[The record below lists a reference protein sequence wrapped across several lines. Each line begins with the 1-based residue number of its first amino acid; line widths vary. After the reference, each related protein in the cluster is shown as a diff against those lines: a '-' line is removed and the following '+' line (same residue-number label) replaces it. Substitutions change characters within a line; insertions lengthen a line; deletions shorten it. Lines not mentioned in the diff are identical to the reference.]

1 MAHFYEMSS
10 LFTSCREGKFSEVRL
25 YVVLRRLMR
34 NYLNQQVRQVA
45 QRSAEGVVYPLG
57 ARVGRDLGGQTRK
70 QTSQRLGPVALQREE
85 VLELAY
91 DPLDDLA
98 LARGPSPI
106 DLRPGPAGV
115 VVGGGSNECP
125 VLLQP
130 TPLPLYPGEAL
141 VGQVCVV
148 EVGGYEG
155 LPDRALVG
163 GGHSQTEGSDDALG
177 VYHQGHLEPV
187 DPLGLGG
194 APSEARLTAEKPL
207 ASFAGPHPHD
217 GRDQRRVHHAV
228 DGPGMGELSGEGSL
242 QSANLC
248 LQGSHPSVELAL
260 RTKVRE
266 VGAQVRGGEA
276 PEVPLASEA
285 GPLGEDG
292 QGQNLR
298 VGEQCRPTGSAW
310 QLRGGLELPLDPW
323 RHHPLERVWCSI
335 RPGLLHRWTE
345 LRISR
350 LRPPSACK
358 HYRRPSGSR
367 RSACGPFSRH

>member
-1 MAHFYEMSS
+1 MFLPHIYSVSNPATFGSS
-10 LFTSCREGKFSEVRL
+10 YCPYSAECVEGKLSEVEL
-25 YVVLRRLMR
+25 PLNGVLRRLMR

-85 VLELAY
+85 VLE
-91 DPLDDLA
+91 LA

-163 GGHSQTEGSDDALG
+163 GGHGQTEGSDDALG

-207 ASFAGPHPHD
+207 ARSPHPHD

-310 QLRGGLELPLDPW
+310 QLRGGLELPPVVYED
-323 RHHPLERVWCSI
+323 VQ
-335 RPGLLHRWTE
+335 
-345 LRISR
+345 
-350 LRPPSACK
+350 
-358 HYRRPSGSR
+358 
-367 RSACGPFSRH
+367 

>member
-1 MAHFYEMSS
+1 MFLPHIYSVSNPATFGSS
-10 LFTSCREGKFSEVRL
+10 YCPYSAECVEGKLSEVEL
-25 YVVLRRLMR
+25 PLNGVLRRLMR

-163 GGHSQTEGSDDALG
+163 GGHGQTEGSDDALG
-177 VYHQGHLEPV
+177 VYHQGHLEAV

-217 GRDQRRVHHAV
+217 GRDQRGVHHAV
-228 DGPGMGELSGEGSL
+228 DGPGMGELSGEVPL

-310 QLRGGLELPLDPW
+310 QLRGGLELPPVVYED
-323 RHHPLERVWCSI
+323 VQ
-335 RPGLLHRWTE
+335 
-345 LRISR
+345 
-350 LRPPSACK
+350 
-358 HYRRPSGSR
+358 
-367 RSACGPFSRH
+367 